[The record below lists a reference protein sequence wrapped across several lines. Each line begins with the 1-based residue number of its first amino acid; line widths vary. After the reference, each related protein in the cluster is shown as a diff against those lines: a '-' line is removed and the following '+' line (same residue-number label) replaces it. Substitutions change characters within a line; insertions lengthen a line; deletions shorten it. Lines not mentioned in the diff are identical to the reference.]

1 MRRLARGRRLGSRR
15 CDAPARAQL
24 SPMCHALEPTPV
36 ALVGGP
42 TAAAARAAR
51 SVGLELDE
59 NRSPPRDT
67 AQAMGQQDE
76 EIVARL
82 RRFYDAFNRGDY
94 HAATEVAHPAIE
106 FVRALG
112 ESSLHGTDA
121 LREWMRPD
129 AFVEQQIEGLE
140 FRVNENKVL
149 VRSHAHGR
157 GAGSGIDVHVDFWS
171 VWTLS
176 DDGLATR
183 LEFYLDDQE
192 AEALEAAG
200 LRE

>member
-1 MRRLARGRRLGSRR
+1 
-15 CDAPARAQL
+15 
-24 SPMCHALEPTPV
+24 
-36 ALVGGP
+36 
-42 TAAAARAAR
+42 
-51 SVGLELDE
+51 
-59 NRSPPRDT
+59 
-67 AQAMGQQDE
+67 MGQRDE
-76 EIVARL
+76 EIVVRL

-94 HAATEVAHPAIE
+94 DAATEVAHPAIE
-106 FVRALG
+106 FVRAMG

-157 GAGSGIDVHVDFWS
+157 GAGSGIDVDVDFWS

-176 DDGLATR
+176 NDGLATR
-183 LEFYLDDQE
+183 LEFYLHDQE